1 MKTIILHGHIFKNA
15 GTTFDWSL
23 QRMFGDHF
31 LAHRQEEL
39 MLQEGQTHLMRV
51 LDGNEGL
58 KAISSHHLP
67 QVPSTLGE
75 LRLRP
80 AYLLRH
86 PLSRIQ
92 SVYRFERQQVAE
104 TPGAR
109 AAKALSF
116 RDYVE
121 WRMRPEVM
129 PVVRN
134 YQTRYLAG
142 VHTLLPEG
150 ASLSRVFLD
159 AIPVVEREPLV
170 GLVERYDETMV
181 LFEET
186 LAEAFPGI
194 DLAYIPQ
201 NVSSEDE
208 STAGDEE
215 GALEQ
220 VLESLGRLQK
230 TVIDGNCYD
239 LALYGITREH
249 FESRLSSID
258 RLEEKLA
265 EFRERCRLLRQ
276 SSGSPSSLK
285 QWPGSV

>member
-15 GTTFDWSL
+15 GTTFGWSL
-23 QRMFGDHF
+23 RRVFGDDF
-31 LAHRQEEL
+31 LDHRQEDL
-39 MLQEGQTHLMRV
+39 MLNEGQSHLMWV
-51 LDGNEGL
+51 LDANKGL
-58 KAISSHHLP
+58 KAVSSHHLP
-67 QVPSTLGE
+67 QAPATLGAR
-75 LRLRP
+75 RLRP

-109 AAKALSF
+109 AAKELSF
-116 RDYVE
+116 PDYVE

-134 YQTRYLAG
+134 YQARYLAG
-142 VHTLLPEG
+142 IHTLLPEG

-201 NVSSEDE
+201 NVSPAGE
-208 STAGDEE
+208 SAAGDEE
-215 GALEQ
+215 SVVEQ
-220 VLESLGRLQK
+220 VLDNLGKLQK
-230 TVIDGNCYD
+230 TVIDANSYD
-239 LALYGITREH
+239 LALYGIAREH

-258 RLEEKLA
+258 RLDEKQA
-265 EFRERCRLLRQ
+265 DFRQRCRLLRQ
-276 SSGSPSSLK
+276 SAGSPSSPK
-285 QWPGSV
+285 QGPGDV